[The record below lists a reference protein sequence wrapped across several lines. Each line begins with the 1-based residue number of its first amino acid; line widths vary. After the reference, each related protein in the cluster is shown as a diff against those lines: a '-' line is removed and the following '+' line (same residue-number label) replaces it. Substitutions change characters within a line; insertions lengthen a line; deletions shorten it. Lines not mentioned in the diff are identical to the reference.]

1 MRGGYYT
8 HMSDDDASFVQQLRG
23 LAGDWVQNK
32 RMYLKAPETRVDS
45 ISGRSGYQFD
55 GQTIS
60 IEDMREIRRMRESGG
75 ILSQLMHAK
84 ALLNFGGGTEFR
96 VHGEDQTEIIDGE
109 EETLSHYL
117 QHLIPDLDLL
127 ALELGEDAIWY
138 PYAAAEIVE
147 NNAGGFSRILPIEP
161 WTLTPTT
168 DEYGRITSWEQ
179 TVRNGG
185 GAGDTIVLDPDDIIH
200 FRLNK
205 SSARDHVGISE
216 VLRNRDEIEYW
227 KSTQRAIN
235 QAIELHGFPQRH
247 IKVGRE
253 GGAPIRDDELRR
265 VRNLFNPDTTDA
277 NTAYFTGQ
285 DVDIETLEAHNFD
298 YKKIQEMSLTNL
310 TAAVGMPIE
319 AVNVGREGLG
329 SGKPAEVRLNILK
342 LQIRANQ
349 MSFGRQWVEEVVRP
363 LLRDYS
369 PFDHTA
375 DIELRFSDP
384 LESMSEQA
392 SFIREAGAFMTA
404 NEARKRLG
412 LEEQPDLDGVYGP
425 PTDAVGGGESADDVP
440 DSEAST
446 ASARSLQSYDDYPQA
461 AVDNAQRALD
471 WREEHGDEVTAGTRV
486 GWTRA
491 NQLAN
496 REPISRETIGR
507 MAAFRR
513 HESNAEI
520 ADEYEGTPWRDAGYV
535 AWLLWGGEAGVS
547 WAERKMDEIDNV
559 E

>member
-1 MRGGYYT
+1 
-8 HMSDDDASFVQQLRG
+8 MSDDDATFTQQLRG

-32 RMYLKAPETRVDS
+32 RRSLQGPETRVDR

-55 GQTIS
+55 GQS
-60 IEDMREIRRMRESGG
+60 IGLDEMRDIRAMRESGG

-96 VHGEDQTEIIDGE
+96 VHGEEEVQVIDGE
-109 EETLSHYL
+109 DVELGHYL
-117 QHLIPDLDLL
+117 EHLIPDLDLL

-147 NNAGGFSRILPIEP
+147 NNAGGFSRILPVEP

-179 TVRNGG
+179 TVRS
-185 GAGDTIVLDPDDIIH
+185 DTGVGETVVLDPDDIIH
-200 FRLNK
+200 FRLTK

-227 KSTQRAIN
+227 RSTQAAIA

-310 TAAVGMPIE
+310 TAAIGMPIE

-349 MSFGRQWVEEVVRP
+349 MSFGRQWVEEVIRP
-363 LLRDYS
+363 ILRDYS

-375 DIELRFSDP
+375 KIELRFADP

-392 SFIREAGAFMTA
+392 SFIREVGSYMTT
-404 NEARKRLG
+404 NEARNRLG
-412 LEEQPDLDGVYGP
+412 LEEQPDLEGMYGP
-425 PTDAVGGGESADDVP
+425 PAGDGADEEPMDAPEGAVAAD
-440 DSEAST
+440 A
-446 ASARSLQSYDDYPQA
+446 ARTLQSYDDYPQA

-471 WREEHGDEVTAGTRV
+471 WREEHGDEVKGGTRV

-491 NQLAN
+491 NQLAD

-513 HESNAEI
+513 HESNSEI

-535 AWLLWGGEAGVS
+535 AWLLWGGDEGIS
-547 WAERKMDEIDNV
+547 WAERKMDEIDDN
-559 E
+559 